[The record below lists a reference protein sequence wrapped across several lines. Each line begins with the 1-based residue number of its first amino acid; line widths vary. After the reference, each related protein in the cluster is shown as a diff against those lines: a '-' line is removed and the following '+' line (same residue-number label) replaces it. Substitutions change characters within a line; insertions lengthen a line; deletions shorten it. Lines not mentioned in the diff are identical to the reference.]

1 MWTGKQIF
9 SLILRP
15 SKHDPTMVNLRA
27 KGKNHKGNEEMC
39 INDSC
44 KCSAAHTSR
53 CIHVYEP

>member
-44 KCSAAHTSR
+44 KCSSCMHILR
-53 CIHVYEP
+53 CTCI